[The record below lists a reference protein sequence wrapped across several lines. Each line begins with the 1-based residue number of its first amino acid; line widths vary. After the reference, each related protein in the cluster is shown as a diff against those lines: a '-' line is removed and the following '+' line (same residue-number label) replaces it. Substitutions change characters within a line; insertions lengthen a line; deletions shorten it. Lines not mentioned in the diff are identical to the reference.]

1 MHAVCDHSAVCD
13 DIVYC
18 LLISCKHFTVVC
30 IFIYR
35 CTLWNVLLYSLYCI
49 GIAIKLVYIGTNI
62 VILYFVIVVEPS
74 GVTHPLCGLFSFC
87 IPLNPVL
94 HPRPLDGLQ
103 SFLSILL
110 FDGFIIAL
118 NLPYTQVLYSCID
131 MDIYIYY
138 KYNLQSYLGQILS
151 AISIFLVTCMLS
163 IIHNDVFIIS
173 HEWTPEICTYIAA
186 HSLSQL
192 TS

>member
-1 MHAVCDHSAVCD
+1 M
-13 DIVYC
+13 I
-18 LLISCKHFTVVC
+18 
-30 IFIYR
+30 
-35 CTLWNVLLYSLYCI
+35 
-49 GIAIKLVYIGTNI
+49 NI

-131 MDIYIYY
+131 MDIYIYMT
-138 KYNLQSYLGQILS
+138 NTTCSHILDRFYRPFPS
-151 AISIFLVTCMLS
+151 FW
-163 IIHNDVFIIS
+163 S
-173 HEWTPEICTYIAA
+173 HACLA
-186 HSLSQL
+186 
-192 TS
+192 